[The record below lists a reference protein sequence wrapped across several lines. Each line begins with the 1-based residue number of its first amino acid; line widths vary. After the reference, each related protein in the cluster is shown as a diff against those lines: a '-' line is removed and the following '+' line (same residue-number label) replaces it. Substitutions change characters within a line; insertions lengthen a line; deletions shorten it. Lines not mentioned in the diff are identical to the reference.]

1 MLMTDDAEQKD
12 YGHTK
17 SGVRITDELI
27 EQWAD
32 EAEAGYD
39 LSRMHIRRGR
49 PLMGTEPAKSFP
61 VRLDPELRK
70 SLDARAAEEE
80 KPAAEIVREALRRY
94 LEAS

>member
-1 MLMTDDAEQKD
+1 MTDDTEQQD
-12 YGHTK
+12 YGYTK
-17 SGVRITDELI
+17 SGVKITEELI

-39 LSRMHIRRGR
+39 LSRMRIRRGR
-49 PLMGTEPAKSFP
+49 PLMGTEQAKSFP
-61 VRLDPELRK
+61 VRLDPELRNA
-70 SLDARAAEEE
+70 LDDRAAQEE